1 MDLLD
6 LVVGQVE
13 HPYRWRPAE
22 GVLAH
27 GAEAVA
33 SKAEAAESSGEKNQI
48 MFLCEKYGII
58 KVFLKVIKGLLL
70 NIL

>member
-33 SKAEAAESSGEKNQI
+33 SKAEAAESKNEESYVI
-48 MFLCEKYGII
+48 F
-58 KVFLKVIKGLLL
+58 FLKNVLKVWC
-70 NIL
+70 